1 MEYNKKV
8 GIILM
13 VVSVVVAILSF
24 LISDCDYCNFSEASL
39 LALVMYGFRLRLI
52 SYETAYPPYMIDIST
67 KYVLLFCLATFAV
80 GMLFYL
86 GALNAPRLKKSEQAT
101 RQSDK

>member
-52 SYETAYPPYMIDIST
+52 SDGHYMIDFST
-67 KYVLLFCLATFAV
+67 KFALLFCLATFAV
-80 GMLFYL
+80 GILFYL